1 MSEHKIQPSTITK
14 PIQLLAAWF
23 VGLLTI
29 DGSFLIAAVN
39 MGVERWPAV
48 ALVAAAIFN
57 VPMFLAA
64 LFLLQTKFRPELQE
78 DSYYSTYISL
88 KTNQS
93 ISVPRDEQ
101 LLSAIQ
107 IRIERIESAIQKVG
121 EIAPDSDSNPPLHR
135 LKFGLNKNYLSNRS
149 ITKLLDTHQIHY
161 TTFGTGEVPRQMTV
175 AISDHLDA
183 EATTAVLTLAKQ
195 MGFELFDRFDAV
207 VQDFEEDVLLGSY
220 GTPGRPIQLPL
231 GAD

>member
-1 MSEHKIQPSTITK
+1 MSDNKIQPSTITK

-29 DGSFLIAAVN
+29 DGSFLIAATQ
-39 MGVERWPAV
+39 MGADRGPAI
-48 ALVAAAIFN
+48 ALVAAAIIN

-93 ISVPRDEQ
+93 ISVPRDEH

-107 IRIERIESAIQKVG
+107 IRIERIESAIQEVG
-121 EIAPDSDSNPPLHR
+121 DRTVKSKPAQPLRR
-135 LKFGLNKNYLSNRS
+135 LKFGLNKNYINDQTLMEILN
-149 ITKLLDTHQIHY
+149 LHEIHY
-161 TTFGTGEVPRQMTV
+161 TTFGTGEVPTQMIV

-183 EATTAVLTLAKQ
+183 EDKNAALALAKEL
-195 MGFELFDRFDAV
+195 GFERFDLFDAV
-207 VQDFEEDVLLGSY
+207 VQDIDEDVLLGAY
-220 GTPGRPIQLPL
+220 GGNGRPIELSSSS
-231 GAD
+231 D